1 MPLRLLALRQA
12 AEALE
17 EVQRCFPERFGDGA
31 AAELPI
37 CRLAD
42 GQPLRLRQE
51 DIVINRHAIE
61 CRINAEDPQRNFIPS
76 AGKITA
82 LNLPGGPGVRIDSH
96 IYQGYEIS
104 PYYDSLLAKVIAYG
118 QNREDAMA
126 KMRRV
131 LGEFTGE
138 GVASTIPFHRALLEE
153 ANFIAGK
160 FNTDY
165 VANTELPL

>member
-1 MPLRLLALRQA
+1 MEMNTRIQVEHPVTEIVTGVDLVKEQIRIAHGEKLN
-12 AEALE
+12 
-17 EVQRCFPERFGDGA
+17 FS
-31 AAELPI
+31 
-37 CRLAD
+37 
-42 GQPLRLRQE
+42 QE
-51 DIVINRHAIE
+51 DIRIEGHAIE

-76 AGKITA
+76 AGMITA
-82 LNLPGGPGVRIDSH
+82 LNLPGGPGVRVDSH

-104 PYYDSLLAKVIAYG
+104 PYYDSLLAKVITYG

-131 LGEFTGE
+131 LGEFTVE